1 MCSLLLV
8 DNSFLAWFTFLSI
21 LAKVSNC
28 FLAVASYLLFAQMVS
43 GITSYPSEVFKCNP
57 QMSDEYEAIA
67 RWLFAFSKL
76 GAKTRSRMKRLRT
89 AKK

>member
-1 MCSLLLV
+1 MCSLLPV
-8 DNSFLAWFTFLSI
+8 DNSFLAWFTVLSI

-28 FLAVASYLLFAQMVS
+28 FLAVASYLLVAHGS